1 MNPKK
6 SKDRLYLFRRLGE
19 AVDAD
24 RMMFMTEFELS
35 HETDTDSEDTMDGS
49 FSTDGATESTATATA
64 KMVYGDPFADE
75 IEDAVVDK
83 IAYEMWEI
91 ESKIEGTGG
100 DSGKYKAK
108 YFQGKFN
115 KFTLKGESGGND
127 EYELE
132 YGVWE
137 RYQRGYASIP
147 NQIEK
152 ELEENGYKFHN
163 TTADDPANDG
173 LADNIPQPKVSG
185 TTSSTSSTTDK

>member
-49 FSTDGATESTATATA
+49 FSTDGATKSTATATA

-83 IAYEMWEI
+83 TAYEMWEI

-132 YGVWE
+132 YGVWG

-173 LADNIPQPKVSG
+173 LADNIPQSKVSS